1 MPDTPDLDAIFARMD
16 ALGIAPL
23 AEEKKRE
30 PITADTRLRESFR
43 EITAFVE
50 KNGREPRKLPTNI
63 KELELAARLA
73 DFRENPEKMKAVLD
87 IDTLNLLP
95 HEDVSVEDI
104 MTAMQS
110 AAPEVD
116 IFDMSGLP
124 TPRNKPEYIA
134 SRKPCTNF
142 EQYRQLFAQCQDDL
156 WQGRRH
162 IVRVAGH
169 DGAIK
174 NFGVG
179 RYFVVNGVLGYV
191 ADAEENET
199 KQSGQINKR
208 LRVIYENGMESD
220 LLLRSL
226 FSAMY
231 ENGCLISEQDEDT
244 LKDMVAGEEDVETGI
259 IYVLKS
265 KSDNPQIQAIPNLY
279 KIGVSTQR
287 LEERIAN
294 AEHEPTYLMAKVE
307 PIIHFA
313 CYDLNVTKME
323 NLIHRVFADAQVVLD
338 VTDADGRVCH
348 PREWFSV
355 PISVIQQAVQM
366 ILNGNIVHFRYD
378 REKMCM
384 VEKEK

>member
-1 MPDTPDLDAIFARMD
+1 MPDTPDLNAIFAQMD

-87 IDTLNLLP
+87 IDALNLLP

-134 SRKPCTNF
+134 SRKPCADF
-142 EQYRQLFAQCQDDL
+142 EQYHQLFVQCQADL
-156 WQGRRH
+156 IQNRRH
-162 IVRVAGH
+162 IVRVAGNKSPS
-169 DGAIK
+169 GLGKGSFAI
-174 NFGVG
+174 V
-179 RYFVVNGVLGYV
+179 RHVMCYI
-191 ADAEENET
+191 ADESDEVT
-199 KQSGQINKR
+199 YQFHKKNKR
-208 LRVIYENGMESD
+208 LRVIYENGTESD
-220 LLLRSL
+220 ILLLTLVRAL
-226 FSAMY
+226 Y
-231 ENGCLISEQDEDT
+231 EGGCIVSERDEDT